1 MNRLLL
7 VVGFAFFTQLTHISA
22 QLVLYTPT
30 LNNLQVGQVV
40 DIPIRVKNFNKIV
53 GIQFPVQWDPAVLKY
68 VGVNS
73 FNVLNGVNIDNF
85 GLIDT
90 TLGIVRFNW
99 YNAPQGG
106 KTLADDSHLFKI
118 KVKVIGALLTSS
130 PISFPS
136 NVLNFPIEATQF
148 DPNVPI
154 SMSSE
159 LAVTTITATAAVGFT
174 VGLEDE
180 LFADEP
186 SAFEVSPNPFYSTIN
201 IFPKNNFGYKN
212 CQISLRDAAGRLV
225 FQETK
230 NLLPSTGMEIDMD
243 GVKNGIYFLIINSEH
258 ETFARTLVK
267 AE

>member
-180 LFADEP
+180 PFADEP

-201 IFPKNNFGYKN
+201 IFPKNNFGYQN